1 MSSYPYDSVYGVS
14 LLDDLHNYFPALLYD
29 SSSFAS
35 VQEVL
40 AYLQTETRERFDLF
54 SREHRSYRSRAP
66 SVPAPAAPVARA
78 AVARAAVARAA
89 ATRVPQSY
97 VLNVGDSAGTYY
109 NLLPSLRSTS
119 TLPSRSVT
127 AEVIEEDD
135 MTGIQEAEMNT
146 LTSRLLLQLLALPP
160 GSLTTRPA
168 TVNSFLTP
176 VIVRPTEQQINQNTM
191 VGSIVSDTIQMCAI
205 CQDTLTPEQE
215 ARRLNV
221 CDHWFHRGCID
232 PWFQRN
238 VHCPVC
244 RHDVRDSTPLS
255 NNRNNNNRN
264 RNRNSITSESE
275 SE

>member
-29 SSSFAS
+29 SSSFVS

-40 AYLQTETRERFDLF
+40 AYLQTQTRSRFDLY
-54 SREHRSYRSRAP
+54 SRENRAYRSRTE
-66 SVPAPAAPVARA
+66 PVARSSSYS
-78 AVARAAVARAA
+78 
-89 ATRVPQSY
+89 VPVPVPAS
-97 VLNVGDSAGTYY
+97 VSVPVPVPVSVSAGTYY

-127 AEVIEEDD
+127 AQLIEEED

-146 LTSRLLLQLLALPP
+146 LTSRLLLQLLALPQ
-160 GSLTTRPA
+160 GSLITTRP
-168 TVNSFLTP
+168 TNTQFLTP
-176 VIVRPTEQQINQNTM
+176 VIVRPTQEQINQNTT
-191 VGSIVSDTIQMCAI
+191 VGAIVSDTVQMCAI
-205 CQDTLTPEQE
+205 CQDTLTSEQE

-221 CDHWFHRGCID
+221 CGHWFHLGCID

-244 RHDVRDSTPLS
+244 RHDVRDSRPLQ
-255 NNRNNNNRN
+255 
-264 RNRNSITSESE
+264 RNRNSITSESD